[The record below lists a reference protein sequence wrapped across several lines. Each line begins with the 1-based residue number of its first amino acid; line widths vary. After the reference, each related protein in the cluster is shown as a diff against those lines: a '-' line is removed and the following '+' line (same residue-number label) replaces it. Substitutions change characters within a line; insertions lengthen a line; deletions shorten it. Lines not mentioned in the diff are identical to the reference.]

1 MSRRVRSSPFPVLVI
16 GALAP
21 VAVLAQQAPDDTLD
35 EVVIRSGLRSTTL
48 AELPASATLLD
59 SRTLADAGVQHF
71 GDVLGLVPNLNF
83 AGGTARPRYL
93 QLRGIGELEQYEG
106 APNPSVGFLIDE
118 VDFSG
123 IGAPAL
129 LFDTE
134 RIEVLRGPQGTTY
147 GANALA
153 GLVSLTTHDPVDRF
167 EALGAVEGGSYG
179 LRSGGFVVNDTLG
192 DDAAF
197 RLVAHRFKA
206 DGFRRNAFLGRR
218 DTNGFDE
225 TLLRGKLRWRI
236 GEDLTADVMAMVADL
251 DDGYDAWAIDNS
263 RVTQSDEP
271 GRDAQRSRAMSL
283 RLAYDGLPAATL
295 RSITAVAQSD
305 MDYSFDG
312 DWGNDAFWG
321 DNGPYQFFERI
332 GRERRS
338 VSQELRLVSKDAAA
352 RLRWVGG
359 LYALRIDEDYGLLD
373 TYNGE
378 LYREISSDYRATNV
392 AAYGQLDWSVAPRL
406 TLSSGLRVE
415 RRSADYADSNGL
427 RVAPD
432 DTMLGGHL
440 TVTFREAEGRDW
452 YASLTRGY
460 KAGGLNTGSDVP
472 DSLRLYDPEFLWS
485 VESGL
490 KTRSADGR
498 FDTQTSLF
506 YMRRADQQVS
516 SSVQT
521 DPSDPLTFLLLTDNA
536 ARGEN
541 FGLEAQAGYR
551 PVPALR
557 LAATLGVL
565 RARFADYQ
573 VEGRVL
579 DGRDQ
584 PHAPRYQASLSAD
597 LRLPSGFFARADAT
611 AMDAFY
617 FSASHD
623 ERSGAYQLV
632 NLRVGYEARDW
643 MLSAW
648 ARNVFDQRYAVRGFF
663 FGNEPPDF
671 TPKRYVLNGD
681 PRQAGVS
688 LTYRF

>member
-1 MSRRVRSSPFPVLVI
+1 MSCLVRSSLSLLLGL
-16 GALAP
+16 GALLPA
-21 VAVLAQQAPDDTLD
+21 AIAQQPDDSALE
-35 EVVIRSGLRSTTL
+35 EVVIRSGLRVARL
-48 AELPASATLLD
+48 EELPASATVLGA
-59 SRTLADAGVQHF
+59 RTLADAGVQHF

-83 AGGTARPRYL
+83 AGGTSRPRYL

-134 RIEVLRGPQGTTY
+134 RVEVLRGPQGTTY

-153 GLVSLTTHDPVDRF
+153 GLVSLTTQSPVDRF
-167 EALGAVEGGSYG
+167 EARATAEAGSYG
-179 LRSGGFVVNDTLG
+179 LRSGGLVLNDTLG

-197 RLVAHRFKA
+197 RIVAHRFRA

-225 TLLRGKLRWRI
+225 SLLRAKLRWRI
-236 GEDLTADVMAMVADL
+236 GADLTADVMAMAADL
-251 DDGYDAWAIDNS
+251 DNGYDAWAIDNT
-263 RVTQSDEP
+263 RTTQSDEP
-271 GRDAQRSRAMSL
+271 GRDRQRSRAVSL
-283 RLAYDGLPAATL
+283 RLVHEGFTAATL
-295 RSITAVAQSD
+295 RSISAYATSD

-321 DNGPYQFFERI
+321 ANGPYQFFERI
-332 GRERRS
+332 DRRRS
-338 VSQELRLVSKDAAA
+338 TLSQELRLVSKDPAAA
-352 RLRWVGG
+352 LRWVGG
-359 LYALRIDEDYGLLD
+359 LYALRLEEDYSLVD
-373 TYNGE
+373 TYNGA
-378 LYREISSDYRATNV
+378 LFREIASDYSATNV
-392 AAYGQLDWSVAPRL
+392 AAYGQLELDLAPRL
-406 TLSSGLRVE
+406 TLSTGLRVE
-415 RRSADYADSNGL
+415 RRTADYADSNGL

-432 DTMLGGHL
+432 DSMLGGHL
-440 TVTFREAEGRDW
+440 TLTFRQATGRDL

-472 DSLRLYDPEFLWS
+472 DPLRLYDPEFLWS
-485 VESGL
+485 LETGI

-498 FDTQTSLF
+498 FDSQTSLF
-506 YMRRADQQVS
+506 YMRRSDQQVS

-541 FGLEAQAGYR
+541 LGLEAQLGFR
-551 PVPALR
+551 PVPVLR
-557 LAATLGVL
+557 LGATLGLL
-565 RARFADYQ
+565 RARFIDYA
-573 VEGRVL
+573 VDGRSL

-611 AMDAFY
+611 AMDAFF

-623 ERSGAYQLV
+623 ERSWAYQLV
-632 NLRVGYEARDW
+632 NLRIGYEREAW
-643 MLSAW
+643 TVSAW
-648 ARNVFDQRYAVRGFF
+648 TRNLFDERYAVRGFF

-671 TPKRYVLNGD
+671 APRRYLLNGD

-688 LTYRF
+688 FSYRF